1 MTPKMK
7 NLLKKELLDK
17 GEEILEKRRQRL
29 YQNNLGVL
37 KVHANPKLDYQKKIN
52 FIEGSIEKDIQFFG
66 TDY

>member
-29 YQNNLGVL
+29 YQKYLGVL